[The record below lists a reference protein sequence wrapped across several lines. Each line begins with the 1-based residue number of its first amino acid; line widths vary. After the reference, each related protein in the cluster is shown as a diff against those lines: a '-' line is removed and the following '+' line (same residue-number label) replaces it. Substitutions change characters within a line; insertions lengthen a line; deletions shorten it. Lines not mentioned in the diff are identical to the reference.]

1 MKENV
6 FKRRP
11 YTQSKLKESII
22 ERAVQSFG
30 DLLQQCV
37 AVKRSPTSEYY
48 FQNLVIISTSYTDWT
63 YFCVIIEGILKYFFL
78 VPFTR
83 INSSVSNATTFTF
96 NN

>member
-37 AVKRSPTSEYY
+37 EVNGRQRP
-48 FQNLVIISTSYTDWT
+48 NIIFKT
-63 YFCVIIEGILKYFFL
+63 
-78 VPFTR
+78 
-83 INSSVSNATTFTF
+83 
-96 NN
+96 